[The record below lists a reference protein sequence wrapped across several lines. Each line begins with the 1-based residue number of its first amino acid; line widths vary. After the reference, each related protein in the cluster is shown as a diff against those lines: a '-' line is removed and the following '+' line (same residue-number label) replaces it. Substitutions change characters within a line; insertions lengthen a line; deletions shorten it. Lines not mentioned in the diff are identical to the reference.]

1 MATNN
6 ISEYEALLV
15 RLKLAQR
22 LEVKNLVVYSDSHLV
37 VKQVLGEYEARETH
51 LHAYLPLVHSLFSS
65 FSKCQII
72 GVVRTDNT
80 MVDALSKLATTNQ
93 GSLEGSIY

>member
-15 RLKLAQR
+15 RLKLAQS

-37 VKQVLGEYEARETH
+37 VKQVLREYEARETH
-51 LHAYLPLVHSLFSS
+51 LQAYLSFVHSLLSS
-65 FSKCQII
+65 FSKC
-72 GVVRTDNT
+72 
-80 MVDALSKLATTNQ
+80 
-93 GSLEGSIY
+93 